1 MTAQIEDRFLHR
13 KKRYSPLVAITDSIG
28 FDPREY
34 GLIPEARCT
43 ACWRGYFF
51 VNIR

>member
-13 KKRYSPLVAITDSIG
+13 KKRFSLVAITDSIG

-34 GLIPEARCT
+34 GLIQKQGVLPVGEDT
-43 ACWRGYFF
+43 FL
-51 VNIR
+51 